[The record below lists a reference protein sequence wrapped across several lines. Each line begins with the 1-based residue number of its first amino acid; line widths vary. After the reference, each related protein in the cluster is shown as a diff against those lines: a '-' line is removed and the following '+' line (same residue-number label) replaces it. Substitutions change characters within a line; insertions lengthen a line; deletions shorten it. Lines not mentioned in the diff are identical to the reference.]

1 MAGREYDVILEGERE
16 GSRTLSDLGNIYVRS
31 ATTGE
36 LIPLSNVVTLREE
49 AGAASLN
56 RYNRIRS
63 FTLTASLADDYKLGE
78 ALEYLQGVVRSELPE
93 TASFDFKGES
103 LEYYRASS
111 SVYVTFLLALL
122 IVYLV
127 MAAQFESFVH
137 PAIILFTVPVAL
149 LGGLWGLQIVGATLN
164 IYSQVGLIML
174 VGLAAKNGI
183 LIVEFINQMRDAG
196 NDFETSV
203 IEGSSKRLRPIVMTA
218 FTTVIGALPL
228 VMSSGPGHEVRGVI
242 GVVVM
247 GGVALATLVTLFMV
261 PMAYS
266 LMARGTGSPD
276 LVGRQLDAE
285 IESYEA
291 AKTVPG
297 AIPKPALASSDQG

>member
-1 MAGREYDVILEGERE
+1 VTTFIMGGREYDVILEGERAE
-16 GSRTLSDLGNIYVRS
+16 SRTLSDLDNIYVRS
-31 ATTGE
+31 STSGL
-36 LIPLSNVVTLREE
+36 LIPLANLVTLREE
-49 AGAASLN
+49 AGAGSLN
-56 RYNRIRS
+56 RYNRVRS
-63 FTLTASLADDYKLGE
+63 FTLSAALADDYKLGE
-78 ALEYLQGVVRSELPE
+78 ALDYLQALVREELPE

-103 LEYYRASS
+103 LEYYRASG

-149 LGGLWGLQIVGATLN
+149 LGGLWGLQLTGGTLN

-196 NDFETSV
+196 FDFEQSV

-218 FTTVIGALPL
+218 FTTVMGALPL
-228 VMSSGPGHEVRGVI
+228 VLSSGPGHEVRSVI

-247 GGVALATLVTLFMV
+247 GGVGLATLGTLFLV

-266 LMARGTGSPD
+266 LMARGTGSPE
-276 LVGRQLDAE
+276 LVSRQLDTE

-291 AKTVPG
+291 ARKQQQ
-297 AIPKPALASSDQG
+297 PKASPSAS